1 MNRLSRAGV
10 LAENML
16 FATLDPTI
24 RKVFLPK
31 VNKVKVKTSNNK
43 ISNLSDNDNTN
54 TNTNPKTLTTKA
66 IEMENN
72 EVDIYDDNNNDN
84 NNNNVDESI
93 NDVLSTP
100 SLTFSSVSSADTNTM
115 NTKMMSEI
123 LENERN
129 REFRHKLAEELDTPY
144 QVSGKGFEIFLTD
157 TVGFISKL
165 PTDLIAA
172 FR

>member
-43 ISNLSDNDNTN
+43 ISNLSDNDDTITN
-54 TNTNPKTLTTKA
+54 TNTKILTTKA

-72 EVDIYDDNNNDN
+72 ELDIHDNNNN
-84 NNNNVDESI
+84 YNNNVDESI
-93 NDVLSTP
+93 NDVISTP

-115 NTKMMSEI
+115 NTKMVSEI